1 MFLQLIQPTYPS
13 TSRAHAVVSIET
25 FLLLLFAATPD
36 TARVLGS
43 FRFVSTHGC
52 LGTSTQG
59 LPKWYMGVQVS
70 RRTRMQMGS
79 QLIQGRNNDNPF
91 SFFADDPT
99 FIVPYYSIYRT
110 RFRKN
115 SIRIFHSR
123 CFYGCSSHVSLSRR
137 LQSNFGFDELR
148 ISNRYRSL
156 LKLFWW
162 SSRVRIKID
171 ALTKLRPCN
180 CSLIQRDIYTR
191 NTYTCPVRYEFLQ
204 YTDAS
209 YSLLLYTTTYIVL
222 PFQRLR
228 LSND

>member
-13 TSRAHAVVSIET
+13 TSRAHAVVSIEM

-99 FIVPYYSIYRT
+99 YLSFPTIRFIARDLG
-110 RFRKN
+110 K
-115 SIRIFHSR
+115 IR
-123 CFYGCSSHVSLSRR
+123 
-137 LQSNFGFDELR
+137 
-148 ISNRYRSL
+148 
-156 LKLFWW
+156 
-162 SSRVRIKID
+162 
-171 ALTKLRPCN
+171 
-180 CSLIQRDIYTR
+180 
-191 NTYTCPVRYEFLQ
+191 
-204 YTDAS
+204 
-209 YSLLLYTTTYIVL
+209 
-222 PFQRLR
+222 
-228 LSND
+228 